1 MYTQEGEESE
11 DWYEVCEQF
20 RIEVGESSCENTH
33 KNVDTDS
40 ESGGDDSAREE
51 KSEGKVKKFS
61 RKTVPHTVESSSED
75 GNHGRKSVRKRKRQ
89 KIVSAENVA
98 MIGSDRDLE
107 SESEETGE
115 PKRKVYR
122 RKRIISSESEEKEEQ
137 KRKVMKRVRIIS
149 SDTTSETD
157 SQMTQKPIYVPG
169 NSVQFACSE
178 CNFTAK
184 SSGKVHVHMVDNHN
198 ILLLVCE
205 YCKFTTK
212 NSTSMYNHK
221 TKYCQKI
228 GKDKKQQNM
237 KTEEMKTPTHVHTT
251 RGQSQRYKC
260 KYCSFVAGSSGAVY
274 KHMSDKHNMEKF
286 LCTYCNFSTG
296 NKTSMYNHK
305 TRYCRKLKEKKDV

>member
-20 RIEVGESSCENTH
+20 GIEVGESSCENTH

-61 RKTVPHTVESSSED
+61 RKTVPHTVELSSED
-75 GNHGRKSVRKRKRQ
+75 GNRGRKSVLKRKRR
-89 KIVSAENVA
+89 KIASAENVA
-98 MIGSDRDLE
+98 MIGSDRDSE
-107 SESEETGE
+107 RESEETG
-115 PKRKVYR
+115 
-122 RKRIISSESEEKEEQ
+122 EEKEEQ

-184 SSGKVHVHMVDNHN
+184 SSGKVHAHMVDNHN
-198 ILLLVCE
+198 ISLLVCE

-221 TKYCQKI
+221 TKYCRKI

-237 KTEEMKTPTHVHTT
+237 KTEEMKTPMHVHTT

-274 KHMSDKHNMEKF
+274 KHMSDEHNMEKF
-286 LCTYCNFSTG
+286 CVLTVIFRQVTKHPCTII
-296 NKTSMYNHK
+296 
-305 TRYCRKLKEKKDV
+305 KLITVTN

>member
-20 RIEVGESSCENTH
+20 GIEVGESSCENTH

-61 RKTVPHTVESSSED
+61 RKMVPHTVESSSED
-75 GNHGRKSVRKRKRQ
+75 GNRGRKSVLKRKRR
-89 KIVSAENVA
+89 KIASAENVA
-98 MIGSDRDLE
+98 MIGSDRDSE

-122 RKRIISSESEEKEEQ
+122 RKRIISSESKEKEEQ
-137 KRKVMKRVRIIS
+137 KRKVMKRVRIVS
-149 SDTTSETD
+149 SDNTSETD
-157 SQMTQKPIYVPG
+157 SQMSQKPIYVPG

-184 SSGKVHVHMVDNHN
+184 SLGKVHVHMVDNHN
-198 ILLLVCE
+198 ISLLVCE

-221 TKYCQKI
+221 TKYCRKI

-274 KHMSDKHNMEKF
+274 KHMSDEHNMEKF

-296 NKTSMYNHK
+296 NKISMYNHK
-305 TRYCRKLKEKKDV
+305 THYCHKLKEKKDV